1 MAKQKGIHRLSGKV
15 DGMSYY
21 SSKNGGSLARSI
33 NDGMSERVKTA
44 KEYINTR
51 KNNAEFGMCGDF
63 AGAII
68 KPISQ
73 RWRFILDSIATGKMV
88 KVMKDAVKLNTLNP
102 WGQRVLGATDY
113 PAFIEAFNSFSKNEM
128 IEEIANVLAAPI
140 TWDSETRTLTLSE
153 VPVLSIEHEQE
164 LIAEGVNTFYTKVYA
179 LQVKKPV
186 FNTAANAYTKATS
199 TLVEI
204 TGMSTDGDFDG
215 TIDSDLISSSTAVV
229 DFADVVD
236 NGEFG
241 GLLVVFL
248 PARKV
253 GGVVSVLQEKCSA
266 MLAPVVE
273 AGE

>member
-113 PAFIEAFNSFSKNEM
+113 PAFIQAFNSFSKNEM
-128 IEEIANVLAAPI
+128 IEELANVLAQPI
-140 TWDSETRTLTLSE
+140 TWNSEGNVLELSQNPE
-153 VPVLSIEHEQE
+153 LSVSRQQE
-164 LIAEGVNTFYTKVYA
+164 LMAEGINFMYTKVYA
-179 LQVKKPV
+179 LQVSKPV
-186 FNTAANAYTKATS
+186 FNTAANAYTKAAS
-199 TLVEI
+199 SLVEV
-204 TGMSTDGDFDG
+204 TGLSTEAAIDATGAIALFD
-215 TIDSDLISSSTAVV
+215 TSETVA

-248 PARKV
+248 PARQV
-253 GGVVSVLQEKCSA
+253 GTSISILQEKCSA

-273 AGE
+273 AE

>member
-128 IEEIANVLAAPI
+128 IDEIANVLAQPI
-140 TWDSETRTLTLSE
+140 DWASERNTVTVQAT
-153 VPVLSIEHEQE
+153 PNLSIARQE
-164 LIAEGVNTFYTKVYA
+164 ELNAEGINYFYTKVYA

-186 FNTAANAYTKATS
+186 FNTAANAYTKAIS
-199 TLVEI
+199 SLVEL
-204 TGMSTDGDFDG
+204 TSMSYDAELNSE
-215 TIDSDLISSSTAVV
+215 SDVDLFAQDEAVAN
-229 DFADVVD
+229 FADVVD

-253 GGVVSVLQEKCSA
+253 GSSISVLQEKCSA